1 MAPSPLLSL
10 YLLKTSSAVEI
21 LVITDPNADR
31 SVDREFDFLGSHVD
45 VLSAFQPFIF
55 IPRSGRQLRLE
66 A

>member
-1 MAPSPLLSL
+1 MAPSSVLLSL
-10 YLLKTSSAVEI
+10 CLLKTSSAAEI

-31 SVDREFDFLGSHVD
+31 SVDREFDFLAAMLMS
-45 VLSAFQPFIF
+45 FQPFIF